1 MSRRQH
7 PSPTLVALLAL
18 FTLTGAACSGSLRG
32 RAPSLQYAAITP
44 IQISSS
50 ASVPEVQPQAP
61 RPVEDPVLTLIADSD
76 RHFKAGQKE
85 LEQGHFEAAKQ
96 EFNRSINVL
105 LESSYGARTEP
116 RVREFFDRLVDR
128 ISAYEVKALAEGDG
142 FTEKKYEKASI
153 DELLAVSTTFGT
165 PAPTPELKDAVKS
178 DTADHD
184 IPIPLNRRVLSYIEL
199 FQGRLH
205 DFIEDGMKR
214 GSKYLPMIQNVF
226 RAEGLPLDLA
236 YVPLVESA
244 FKPNAVSRVKAKGV
258 WQFMGGTAVE
268 NGLHRDWYIDER
280 SDPEKA
286 TVAAAKYLGTLN
298 RMFKG
303 DWHLA
308 LASYNGGPG
317 RLQKA
322 IRRVGGGDFW
332 KLADKPKALP
342 RETREYVPMILAAIV
357 IARNPAQYGFNFES
371 QAPPAYDTITLPRP
385 VDLRRVA
392 EWADTSIDEIQALNP
407 ELRRWTTPVK
417 ADQYQLKVPVG
428 TAEQVQSRLTEG
440 SASDLA
446 SLKFYTVKRGE
457 TLPGIARKLSV
468 SKADLA
474 EANYLSAKSSR
485 IAAGQKLIVPHAAT
499 ALMAARADRA
509 VPVAESR
516 PIDAQPAQL
525 ARAGVPS
532 NRVKTIYRVQ
542 RGDTFASIARLF
554 KTTVA
559 SLKTWNPRLPGHRLT
574 PGARLTVYAV
584 RVARTDD

>member
-1 MSRRQH
+1 
-7 PSPTLVALLAL
+7 
-18 FTLTGAACSGSLRG
+18 
-32 RAPSLQYAAITP
+32 
-44 IQISSS
+44 
-50 ASVPEVQPQAP
+50 
-61 RPVEDPVLTLIADSD
+61 
-76 RHFKAGQKE
+76 
-85 LEQGHFEAAKQ
+85 
-96 EFNRSINVL
+96 
-105 LESSYGARTEP
+105 
-116 RVREFFDRLVDR
+116 
-128 ISAYEVKALAEGDG
+128 
-142 FTEKKYEKASI
+142 
-153 DELLAVSTTFGT
+153 
-165 PAPTPELKDAVKS
+165 
-178 DTADHD
+178 
-184 IPIPLNRRVLSYIEL
+184 
-199 FQGRLH
+199 
-205 DFIEDGMKR
+205 
-214 GSKYLPMIQNVF
+214 
-226 RAEGLPLDLA
+226 
-236 YVPLVESA
+236 
-244 FKPNAVSRVKAKGV
+244 
-258 WQFMGGTAVE
+258 
-268 NGLHRDWYIDER
+268 
-280 SDPEKA
+280 
-286 TVAAAKYLGTLN
+286 
-298 RMFKG
+298 
-303 DWHLA
+303 
-308 LASYNGGPG
+308 
-317 RLQKA
+317 
-322 IRRVGGGDFW
+322 
-332 KLADKPKALP
+332 
-342 RETREYVPMILAAIV
+342 
-357 IARNPAQYGFNFES
+357 
-371 QAPPAYDTITLPRP
+371 

-485 IAAGQKLIVPHAAT
+485 FAAGQKLIVPHAAT

-525 ARAGVPS
+525 ARAAVPS